1 MGPDFKDNN
10 SDQIEYDKYALKEK
24 RKKRREKSLDKKRKR
39 RKTS

>member
-1 MGPDFKDNN
+1 MASHYKRD
-10 SDQIEYDKYALKEK
+10 SDTQIEYDRDALKEK